1 LQRAADEFADWLSN
15 RNIDPKTATDA
26 EIMAAMRAAAK
37 VAVEKLPGWG
47 GV

>member
-1 LQRAADEFADWLSN
+1 LQRAADEFADWLFN
-15 RNIDPKTATDA
+15 RDIEPKTGTDA
-26 EIMAAMRAAAK
+26 EIIAAMRAAAK